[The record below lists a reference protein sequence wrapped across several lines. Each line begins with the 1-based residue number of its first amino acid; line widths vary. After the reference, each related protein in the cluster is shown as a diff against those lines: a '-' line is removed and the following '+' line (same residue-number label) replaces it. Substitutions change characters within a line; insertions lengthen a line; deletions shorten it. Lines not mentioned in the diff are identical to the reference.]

1 MATSQLTNT
10 RMDVLKEAYG
20 LFIKMIEKYASE
32 QNLPKN
38 DKDKLIGLAKK
49 AYLEKMAEYYL
60 AGRLSKLNSILTSS
74 VEYALKHSAEKDMTS
89 DYSVG
94 YIKYIKHLKESMPN
108 G

>member
-1 MATSQLTNT
+1 MATSQVTNT

-20 LFIKMIEKYASE
+20 IFVKMIEKYASE
-32 QNLPKN
+32 QNLSAN

-49 AYLEKMAEYYL
+49 AYQEKMAEYYFV
-60 AGRLSKLNSILTSS
+60 GRLSKLNNILNSS
-74 VEYALKHSAEKDMTS
+74 VEYAFKHSAEKDITP

-94 YIKYIKHLKESMPN
+94 YIKCIKHLKELMPN